1 VKELQ
6 CATAL
11 AITNKIN
18 IARVYYIA
26 NIDIIYHIANIS
38 LISFVSVW

>member
-1 VKELQ
+1 M
-6 CATAL
+6 TH
-11 AITNKIN
+11 KIH